1 MVKAKSLKVQTR
13 GDKVFYAVNDLI
25 LLFAF
30 LVVIYPLVFVVSSS
44 FSSGRAVST
53 GMVVLWPVDFSLEGY
68 KTVFEYPLIVSGFQN
83 SFFYMIAGTMINL
96 FVTILAAYPLSRQK
110 MLGRGI
116 IMFLFTFTMIFSG
129 GLIPTY
135 ILMQRL
141 HIVNTRWVMLLPGA
155 VGVFNLI
162 VCRTYFQNN
171 IPEELFESASMD
183 GCNHIRFLVSVVI
196 PLSKPILAV
205 LTLYYAVGH
214 WNSYFSAFIY
224 LSSRDLFPLQI
235 ILREILVLN
244 IIDTSTVFDPEL
256 EAVRYGLADLLKY
269 ALIVV
274 STVPFMVAYPFVAKH
289 FVKGALSGAIKG

>member
-1 MVKAKSLKVQTR
+1 MVRDKLVKAQNS
-13 GDKVFYAVNDLI
+13 GDKVFYAINDLL

-30 LVVIYPLVFVVSSS
+30 FVVIYPLVFVVSSS
-44 FSSGRAVST
+44 FSSSSAVVTGR
-53 GMVVLWPVDFSLEGY
+53 VVLWPVEFSLEGY
-68 KTVFEYPLIVSGFQN
+68 TTVFEYPLIVTGFKN
-83 SFFYMIAGTMINL
+83 SFFYMTAGTLINL
-96 FVTILAAYPLSRQK
+96 FVTVLAAYPLSRPK

-116 IMFLFTFTMIFSG
+116 VMFLFTFTMIFSG

-141 HIVNTRWVMLLPGA
+141 NIVNTRWVMLLPGA

-162 VCRTYFQNN
+162 VCRTFFQNN
-171 IPEELFESASMD
+171 IPEELYESASMD
-183 GCNHIRFLVSVVI
+183 GCNHIRFLISVVL

-224 LSSRDLFPLQI
+224 LSSRHLYPLQI
-235 ILREILVLN
+235 VLREILILN
-244 IIDTSTVFDPEL
+244 IIDPSVFHDEEL
-256 EAVRYGLADLLKY
+256 EAMRIGLSDLLKY
-269 ALIVV
+269 SLIVV
-274 STVPFMVAYPFVAKH
+274 STVPFMLAYPFVAKH